1 MIKKVFGAV
10 LALGVLV
17 GAGTYAY
24 VTMYNPTD
32 EVVVVEPDVEIPLKG
47 VLVQFDNAG
56 FNKLVMVDMVVNV
69 RPESKEHAEK
79 SLARMRNQLVM
90 NLVGELP
97 KLYGQPM
104 FEMNLQKNISN
115 FLSQSDAFKV
125 ESALI
130 TRVVVQ

>member
-17 GAGTYAY
+17 GAGAYAY